1 MVSFEY
7 VRLICVVLW
16 VYQTRFVVFV
26 FVFVRLFAG
35 QRHQSYSFGT
45 TKIKNISDREINE
58 RVNFT
63 FTQYFRVQKLYV
75 FYLHLRGEKTF
86 NFHVILICFAICHFQ
101 IHCVQSISFHVK
113 SPGMVLLRL
122 CGRFSIICFSMSEF
136 LIGAI
141 IFLPLQSVFGGIVSF
156 LWCMSM
162 LILHVNQKLLTLTV
176 S

>member
-1 MVSFEY
+1 MV
-7 VRLICVVLW
+7 L
-16 VYQTRFVVFV
+16 V

-86 NFHVILICFAICHFQ
+86 NFHVILICFAICHL

-122 CGRFSIICFSMSEF
+122 CVRFSIICFSMSEF

-141 IFLPLQSVFGGIVSF
+141 IFLPL
-156 LWCMSM
+156 
-162 LILHVNQKLLTLTV
+162 
-176 S
+176 

>member
-1 MVSFEY
+1 MLCVFLVCNCQTHFLWCLLSQSDSFVLSYEYIRLVLCMV
-7 VRLICVVLW
+7 L
-16 VYQTRFVVFV
+16 V

-75 FYLHLRGEKTF
+75 FYLHLRGKKTF
-86 NFHVILICFAICHFQ
+86 NFHVILICVAICHFQ
-101 IHCVQSISFHVK
+101 IHCVQSIPFHVK

-122 CGRFSIICFSMSEF
+122 CVRFSIICFSMSEF

-156 LWCMSM
+156 L
-162 LILHVNQKLLTLTV
+162 
-176 S
+176 